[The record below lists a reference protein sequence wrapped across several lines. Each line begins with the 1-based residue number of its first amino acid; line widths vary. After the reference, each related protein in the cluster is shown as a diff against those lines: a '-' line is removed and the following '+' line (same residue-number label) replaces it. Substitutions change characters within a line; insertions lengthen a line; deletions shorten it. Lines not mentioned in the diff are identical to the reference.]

1 MTSLQFEEDD
11 CKCTPRILVYTMKT
25 FEVDA
30 SFLELEYFKWI
41 ISSLILFLLWIL
53 ITQISMIWINGH
65 RISDEKTF
73 LFRKQIINSCSIFT
87 YIIIVKNKGW
97 HLHFIKLN
105 SSIFY
110 VMSMTIEVNPA
121 CVLRVCSLTIKLLNV

>member
-11 CKCTPRILVYTMKT
+11 CKCIPRILVYTMKT
-25 FEVDA
+25 FEVDV

-65 RISDEKTF
+65 RISDDKKF
-73 LFRKQIINSCSIFT
+73 LLRKPIINSYSIFT
-87 YIIIVKNKGW
+87 YNIIVKNNWW
-97 HLHFIKLN
+97 HLHFIKLQP
-105 SSIFY
+105 SIFY
-110 VMSMTIEVNPA
+110 VISMTKEVNPVYA
-121 CVLRVCSLTIKLLNV
+121 LRFCSRTIKLLNW